1 VDINDQVWLV
11 TGASSG
17 IGRAVASALARRG
30 ARVALA
36 ARSMPLLQRSADE
49 LTGDGAQAIAV
60 SMDVCRD
67 DSVAAGIGQALSAWG
82 RIDGVA
88 NLAGNGGTLARWSDT
103 SARDTQAMFDVHVM
117 GAERVLR
124 AVLPA
129 LKRQRRSVV
138 VNIASTVAW
147 VPMPGA
153 AAYSAAKAAVLALSD
168 TWRAELAPCGI
179 DVRVFSPPHT
189 RTDAGLAWP
198 LPLPKIFE
206 PQWVADAFVQWL
218 QRDRV
223 VATPGGNGALL
234 ALQRMSPALA
244 RCIMHRIGFEAL
256 RRVESASAGR
266 CRASGL

>member
-1 VDINDQVWLV
+1 
-11 TGASSG
+11 
-17 IGRAVASALARRG
+17 
-30 ARVALA
+30 
-36 ARSMPLLQRSADE
+36 
-49 LTGDGAQAIAV
+49 
-60 SMDVCRD
+60 
-67 DSVAAGIGQALSAWG
+67 
-82 RIDGVA
+82 
-88 NLAGNGGTLARWSDT
+88 
-103 SARDTQAMFDVHVM
+103 
-117 GAERVLR
+117 
-124 AVLPA
+124 
-129 LKRQRRSVV
+129 VV

-218 QRDRV
+218 RCDRV
-223 VATPGGNGALL
+223 VATPGGNGGLL

-244 RCIMHRIGFEAL
+244 RRIMNRIGFEAL
-256 RRVESASAGR
+256 RRVERAGAAR
-266 CRASGL
+266 

>member
-1 VDINDQVWLV
+1 MNIDDQVWLV

-17 IGRAVASALARRG
+17 IGRAVAGALARRG
-30 ARVALA
+30 VRVALA
-36 ARSMPLLQRSADE
+36 ARCAPLLQQAAAD
-49 LTGDGAQAIAV
+49 LAAGGAHAIGV
-60 SMDVCRD
+60 PMDVCRD
-67 DSVAAGIGQALSAWG
+67 EAVAAGIERVLATWG

-103 SARDTQAMFDVHVM
+103 SARDTQAMFDVHVL

-124 AVLPA
+124 AALPA
-129 LKRQRRSVV
+129 LKKRRRSVV

-168 TWRAELAPCGI
+168 TWRAELAPWGI

-189 RTDAGLAWP
+189 CTDAGLAWP

-206 PQWVADAFVQWL
+206 PQWVADTFVQWL

-244 RCIMHRIGFEAL
+244 RHIMHRIGFEAL
-256 RRVESASAGR
+256 RRLESAAR
-266 CRASGL
+266 